1 MGIAYVGTSGYSY
14 KDWEGILYPEKTRQA
29 DYLSIYAKEFNV
41 AELNFSYYKMPDARA
56 SEKMVEK
63 TGAHFLFSVKA
74 HQSLTHEYSLTSLDT
89 NCGIF
94 LDGIRPIIDS
104 HKLGTVLLQFP
115 YSFHYTP
122 DNRRYLDKLSCRLSD
137 VPLSIEFRNDK
148 WECDT
153 VLDGLRKRNI
163 GFVNVDEPALK
174 GLLKKSSIVTS
185 DIGYIR
191 FHGRNAQNWW
201 SGDNVSRYD
210 YHYSDS
216 ELTEWI
222 PSIAQIMEQT
232 KIVLIVFNNHSKG
245 QAVQNAKRL
254 KELMNH
260 SE

>member
-1 MGIAYVGTSGYSY
+1 MGIAYIGTSGYSY
-14 KDWEGILYPEKTRQA
+14 KDWEGILYPEKTSQT
-29 DYLSIYAKEFNV
+29 DYLSIYAKEFSV

-63 TGAHFLFSVKA
+63 TGNQFLFAVKA

-89 NCGIF
+89 NCAIF
-94 LDGIRPIIDS
+94 MDGIRPFLDS

-115 YSFHYTP
+115 FSFHYTP
-122 DNRRYLDKLSCRLSD
+122 DNRRYLDKLSGRLTD
-137 VPLSIEFRNDK
+137 VPLSVEFRNAS
-148 WECDT
+148 WECDS

-185 DIGYIR
+185 EIGYIR

-201 SGDNVSRYD
+201 TGDNVSRYD
-210 YHYSDS
+210 YNYNDT
-216 ELTEWI
+216 ELTEWL

-232 KIVLIVFNNHSKG
+232 TIVLIVFNNHSKG

-254 KELMNH
+254 RELMNQQ
-260 SE
+260 E

>member
-1 MGIAYVGTSGYSY
+1 MSSVYIGTSGYSY
-14 KDWEGILYPEKTRQA
+14 KDWEGVLYPEKTSQA
-29 DYLSIYAKEFNV
+29 DYLSIYAQEFNV
-41 AELNFSYYKMPDARA
+41 AELNFSYYKMPEARA

-63 TGAHFLFSVKA
+63 TGERFLFSVKA

-89 NCGIF
+89 NCAIF
-94 LDGIRPIIDS
+94 IDGIRPFIDS

-122 DNRRYLDKLSCRLSD
+122 DNRRYLDKISGKLAD
-137 VPLSIEFRNDK
+137 IPLSVELRNDK
-148 WECDT
+148 WGCDA

-201 SGDNVSRYD
+201 TGDNVSRYD
-210 YHYSDS
+210 YNYSDT

-232 KIVLIVFNNHSKG
+232 NIVLIVFNNHSKG

-254 KELMNH
+254 KELMNQ
-260 SE
+260 SD